1 VHPSLSGPAVAVSAI
16 PLRYS
21 RRSKLSSHVLHVVTG
36 RPMATVK
43 LEANSVKAAAAA
55 DGSGAAQNCALRGP
69 LTGVPIPPPTS
80 VK

>member
-1 VHPSLSGPAVAVSAI
+1 
-16 PLRYS
+16 
-21 RRSKLSSHVLHVVTG
+21 
-36 RPMATVK
+36 VK

-55 DGSGAAQNCALRGP
+55 DGSGAAQNCALPGP